1 MVESYPDA
9 SVDKTYASSTKPSN
23 WFELNPPTGDLSKEI
38 GAEILEG
45 IYHTLAESD
54 DEITK
59 PQEMAPLAIQVVH
72 KLASLYPSWKDFPS
86 ACMRNSNFIFNSVIK
101 QLHNKFASG
110 HAAPMIRTVQ
120 RMR

>member
-9 SVDKTYASSTKPSN
+9 SVDNTYASSTKLSN
-23 WFELNPPTGDLSKEI
+23 WFELNPPTGDLLKEI

-45 IYHTLAESD
+45 IYHTLAEGD

-59 PQEMAPLAIQVVH
+59 PQEMAHLAIKVVR
-72 KLASLYPSWKDFPS
+72 KLASLYPGWEDFPS
-86 ACMRNSNFIFNSVIK
+86 ACMRNSNFIFSSVIK
-101 QLHNKFASG
+101 QLHKKFASA
-110 HAAPMIRTVQ
+110 HAVPMIRTVQ